1 MEARF
6 SPTANGKQIVLN
18 SFIVSGTSS
27 SELRMWWS
35 TSKVD
40 ADRVYREARGCGQII
55 LTKEVWRQKERKQES
70 VRRFCQSTW
79 QVEDSLSNV
88 GKNVQPRFA
97 FCIVFGLFSIEPYRS
112 FCKEYK
118 VCRLCFL
125 SSAKIF
131 ESNKPRLNCPLLENL
146 FKDAFYICKCCSNYR
161 TQSARTIR
169 V

>member
-1 MEARF
+1 MNF
-6 SPTANGKQIVLN
+6 SFLIP
-18 SFIVSGTSS
+18 
-27 SELRMWWS
+27 
-35 TSKVD
+35 
-40 ADRVYREARGCGQII
+40 RGCGQII

-125 SSAKIF
+125 SSAKIL
-131 ESNKPRLNCPLLENL
+131 ESNKPCRWTLTKVESRLSCPLLENL
-146 FKDAFYICKCCSNYR
+146 FKDAFLLQTTKISVNTVPITELR
-161 TQSARTIR
+161 GQGAP
-169 V
+169 